1 MPAEKEPSF
10 LGFPSGKARTV
21 PIPETF
27 FTELLPRI
35 DHPGELRVTLV
46 CFYHLTRKTGSLR
59 IVRRSELEADPAL
72 RAALSVQEI
81 REGLHR
87 AVARG
92 TLLHIRVVEEGQED
106 DLYLLNTPRGRL
118 AYEAIRQGGRPA
130 RLDLGESAV
139 LVADRPNLFALYEQN
154 IGLLTPL
161 IAQEL
166 EEAARTYPAEWIEE
180 AIRIAVSRNVRRWS
194 YVRRILERWATEGR
208 ETGGTDEA
216 HRRRV
221 VESWKRLRRRGAP

>member
-1 MPAEKEPSF
+1 MKTQGEAKPF
-10 LGFPSGKARTV
+10 IGFPSGKTRTV
-21 PIPETF
+21 PIPEAF

-35 DHPGELRVTLV
+35 EDPRELRVTLV
-46 CFYHLTRKTGSLR
+46 CFHHLARRGGPLR
-59 IVRRSELEADPAL
+59 YVRRSELEADPAL
-72 RAALSVQEI
+72 CSVLSPAEI
-81 REGLHR
+81 REGLNR

-92 TLLHIRVVEEGQED
+92 VLLHIRLEEDGHID
-106 DLYLLNTPRGRL
+106 DLYFLNTPRGRA
-118 AYEAIRQGGRPA
+118 AYEAIRQGARPA
-130 RLDLGESAV
+130 DLDVGESAV

-194 YVRRILERWATEGR
+194 YVRRILERWAAEGR
-208 ETGGTDEA
+208 EAGGTDET

-221 VESWKRLRRRGAP
+221 IESWKKLQR

>member
-1 MPAEKEPSF
+1 MKTHGEKKPFS
-10 LGFPSGKARTV
+10 GFPSGKTRTV

-27 FTELLPRI
+27 FTDLLPQI
-35 DHPGELRVTLV
+35 DHPGELRVTLA
-46 CFYHLTRKTGSLR
+46 CFYHLARRSGPVR
-59 IVRRSELEADPAL
+59 YVRRSELEADPAL
-72 RAALSVQEI
+72 TAALSPAEI
-81 REGLHR
+81 REGLNR

-92 TLLHIRVVEEGQED
+92 TLLHVRVEEDGRTD
-106 DLYLLNTPRGRL
+106 DLYLLNTARGRM
-118 AYEAIRQGGRPA
+118 AYEAIRRGARPPS
-130 RLDLGESAV
+130 LDLGESAV

-166 EEAARTYPAEWIEE
+166 EEAAKTYPAEWIEE

-194 YVRRILERWATEGR
+194 YVRGILERWAAEGR
-208 ETGGTDEA
+208 DTGGVDEA

-221 VESWKRLRRRGAP
+221 VDSWKKLQR

>member
-1 MPAEKEPSF
+1 MTRGNEARPFA
-10 LGFPSGKARTV
+10 GFPGGKTRTV
-21 PIPETF
+21 PIPEAF

-46 CFYHLTRKTGSLR
+46 CFYHMARRSGPLR
-59 IVRRSELEADPAL
+59 YARRSELEADPAL
-72 RAALSVQEI
+72 TAALPAHEI
-81 REGLHR
+81 REGLNR

-92 TLLHIRVVEEGQED
+92 TLLHVRIEEDGRTD
-106 DLYLLNTPRGRL
+106 DLYFLNPPRGRL
-118 AYEAIRQGGRPA
+118 AYEAIRRGERPA
-130 RLDLGESAV
+130 SLELGESAV

-154 IGLLTPL
+154 IGPLTPL

-180 AIRIAVSRNVRRWS
+180 ALRIAVSRNVRRWS

-208 ETGGTDEA
+208 ETGGLDEA
-216 HRRRV
+216 YWRRAAETWKKRRR
-221 VESWKRLRRRGAP
+221 

>member
-10 LGFPSGKARTV
+10 LGFPSGKTRTV

-35 DHPGELRVTLV
+35 DHPGELRVTLA

-216 HRRRV
+216 HRRHV
-221 VESWKRLRRRGAP
+221 VESWKRLRRQGAP